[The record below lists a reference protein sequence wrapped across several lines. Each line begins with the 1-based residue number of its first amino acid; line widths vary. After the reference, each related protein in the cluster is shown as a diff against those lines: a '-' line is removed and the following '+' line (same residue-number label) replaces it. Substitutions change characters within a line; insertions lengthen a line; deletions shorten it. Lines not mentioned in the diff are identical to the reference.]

1 MAVATERV
9 VVLMTRA
16 EKKALEAKARRIGAS
31 TGELV
36 RRSVSAFDEDAVGGE
51 VEALLK
57 TLNTSHQAT
66 LAALDGAERELAE
79 TRAWFANKSGRGR
92 QR

>member
-9 VVLMTRA
+9 VVLMTRT
-16 EKKALEAKARRIGAS
+16 EKKALEAKAKRLGAS

-36 RRSVSAFDEDAVGGE
+36 RRSVSAFDESADLAQ

-57 TLNTSHQAT
+57 TLDASHRAT
-66 LAALDGAERELAE
+66 LVALDSAEQELRE
-79 TRAWFANKSGRGR
+79 TRAWFARKRKGAR
-92 QR
+92 QQ